1 MGTRTGI
8 RVTAWS
14 RGPVAV
20 VAAVAVTAAMLG
32 GSPAAAAPDPDDVAS
47 DVSAPAAEEAA
58 SDAETDAASELA
70 PAPAAA
76 PSAEPTAEPTAVP
89 TAAPTSA
96 STQALS
102 VPTSTSGGWV
112 GNPSGPIP
120 IQNVGTAY
128 VASSVLTKS
137 APPTTPADSAMVA
150 KSQIAVSATKPK
162 QVSTKALSTAG
173 GLVSSK
179 ITTVPDA
186 DEVRA
191 GIKKAGTPMVIS
203 SDASK
208 LSTADYQ
215 ALVASQPKLAKA
227 LFPVPMVGP
236 GGTRS
241 KSTIFRATFQAGEK
255 IKIQGTVAPKAL
267 KKGVTLVIEKA
278 PVNPDGT
285 LGRFIRTH
293 TITPNKKD
301 GKYAQDVVV
310 RDGFEM
316 IRHRLLV
323 RKTTVGTPNIN
334 WAAVEARAEEI
345 LSVRERE
352 LLAKIKA
359 ELVAD
364 AQTELPAAKAAI
376 LNKVRVPLKQDVT
389 SFTLAHASMVGVAL
403 MTVNFNSL
411 TGSRDITL
419 NLAGLPL
426 KDCNPKTTSNCQ
438 MSSIPATLNDEGS
451 TKATFIVPTEQN
463 TIAFSASGKNGE
475 KYTVNWNLRPPH
487 TTSCSKIDPNPGSLA
502 SNGSTWDIQLKT
514 NVQMRGYLSGS
525 PANNSWSNQWSK
537 KQKKNKVPL
546 GCGFK
551 ADQSF
556 GTWFDSG
563 GWLDILIVV
572 GSVALAATG
581 IGLAVDGAADAAV
594 ATEVATETA
603 ADTAAD
609 VGGDAA
615 ADAASNVALTATEE
629 SAQAIGEALAELDVE
644 AEAALEVSDA
654 AAEAVGEILTVSEES
669 LAAGLAEEE
678 AALEID
684 FDLVA
689 ESVGA
694 EATEVFEAADGAY
707 YATTAEVAAANAAV
721 AAEAAAQT
729 TAYIYLTGIGI
740 GGVAGLL
747 GLGYGAS
754 KVFASNQA
762 GTVVVN

>member
-1 MGTRTGI
+1 MRTRTGYQVLT
-8 RVTAWS
+8 RS
-14 RGPVAV
+14 RGPVAIA
-20 VAAVAVTAAMLG
+20 AAVAVTAAMLG
-32 GSPAAAAPDPDDVAS
+32 
-47 DVSAPAAEEAA
+47 SAPASADP
-58 SDAETDAASELA
+58 SL
-70 PAPAAA
+70 PADPSVPSSV
-76 PSAEPTAEPTAVP
+76 PSAVPTTIPTAEPTAVP
-89 TAAPTSA
+89 TAAPNSA
-96 STQALS
+96 STQALAL
-102 VPTSTSGGWV
+102 PTSTSGGWV

-120 IQNVGTAY
+120 LQNLGTAY

-150 KSQIAVSATKPK
+150 KSQIAVSATKPQ

-191 GIKKAGTPMVIS
+191 GIKKAGTPLVIS

-215 ALVASQPKLAKA
+215 ALVASKPKLAKA

-255 IKIQGTVAPKAL
+255 IKIQGTVSPKAL
-267 KKGVTLVIEKA
+267 KMGATLVIEKA
-278 PVNPDGT
+278 PVDPDGT

-323 RKTTVGTPNIN
+323 RNTVVGTPQIN
-334 WAAVEARAEEI
+334 WAAVEERAEEI
-345 LSVRERE
+345 LSVGERE

-359 ELVAD
+359 ELLAD
-364 AQTELPAAKAAI
+364 AKTELPAAKAAI
-376 LNKVRVPLKQDVT
+376 LSKVRVPLTQQVE
-389 SFTLAHASMVGVAL
+389 SFTLANASMVGVAL
-403 MTVNFNSL
+403 MTVNFNSMK
-411 TGSRDITL
+411 GSRDITL

-426 KDCNPKTTSNCQ
+426 ADCNPKTTSNCQ

-502 SNGSTWDIQLKT
+502 SNGSTWDFQLNT
-514 NVQMRGYLSGS
+514 NVQMRGYLSGN
-525 PANNSWSNQWSK
+525 PANSKWSDQWSK

-563 GWLDILIVV
+563 GWLDVLIVV
-572 GSVALAATG
+572 VGVALAATG

-594 ATEVATETA
+594 ATEVATDTA

-615 ADAASNVALTATEE
+615 ADSASNVALTATEE
-629 SAQAIGEALAELDVE
+629 SAQAIGEAFAQLDVE
-644 AEAALEVSDA
+644 AEAAAAQAALEASDA
-654 AAEAVGEILTVSEES
+654 AAEAVGELFTAAEES
-669 LAAGLAEEE
+669 LAAEE
-678 AALEID
+678 AALEVDIG
-684 FDLVA
+684 LVTEA
-689 ESVGA
+689 EGE
-694 EATEVFEAADGAY
+694 EALEVFAAADGGY
-707 YATTAEVAAANAAV
+707 YATLAEVDAANAAV

-729 TAYIYLTGIGI
+729 TAYIYLTGLGI
-740 GGVAGLL
+740 GGIAALL

-762 GTVVVN
+762 GTIVVN

>member
-47 DVSAPAAEEAA
+47 DVSAPAAQEAA
-58 SDAETDAASELA
+58 SDAEADAVSDLPPES
-70 PAPAAA
+70 
-76 PSAEPTAEPTAVP
+76 SATPTTEPTAVP

-96 STQALS
+96 STHALS

-215 ALVASQPKLAKA
+215 ALVASQPRLAKA

-255 IKIQGTVAPKAL
+255 VKIQGTVAPKAL

-345 LSVRERE
+345 LSVGERE

-376 LNKVRVPLKQDVT
+376 LNKVRVPLTQDVT
-389 SFTLAHASMVGVAL
+389 SFALAHASMVGLAL

-411 TGSRDITL
+411 KGSRDITL

-426 KDCNPKTTSNCQ
+426 KDCNPKTTSSCQ
-438 MSSIPATLNDEGS
+438 MSSIPAALNDEGS

-629 SAQAIGEALAELDVE
+629 SAQAIGEAFAQLDVE
-644 AEAALEVSDA
+644 AEAAAAQAALEVSDA
-654 AAEAVGEILTVSEES
+654 AAEAVGELFTAAEES
-669 LAAGLAEEE
+669 LAAEE

-707 YATTAEVAAANAAV
+707 YATLAEVDAADAAV

-762 GTVVVN
+762 GTIVVN